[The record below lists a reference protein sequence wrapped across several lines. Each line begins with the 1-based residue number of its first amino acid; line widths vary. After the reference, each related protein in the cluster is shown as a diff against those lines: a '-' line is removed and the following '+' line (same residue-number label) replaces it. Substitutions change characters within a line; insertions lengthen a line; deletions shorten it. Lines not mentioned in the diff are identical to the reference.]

1 MVRAKLRELA
11 YVTQQRA
18 NEPVCCTLFDPLL
31 DLLWTASS
39 AGSLHSFICPTLDKY
54 SFFGAH
60 PSAVV
65 GLLGAAEGIL
75 SVSSEYVRMH
85 TRGGVSLMSF
95 RWLDLYAL

>member
-54 SFFGAH
+54 SFFR
-60 PSAVV
+60 SAP
-65 GLLGAAEGIL
+65 L
-75 SVSSEYVRMH
+75 SCGGSAWSSGRH
-85 TRGGVSLMSF
+85 F
-95 RWLDLYAL
+95 ICQF